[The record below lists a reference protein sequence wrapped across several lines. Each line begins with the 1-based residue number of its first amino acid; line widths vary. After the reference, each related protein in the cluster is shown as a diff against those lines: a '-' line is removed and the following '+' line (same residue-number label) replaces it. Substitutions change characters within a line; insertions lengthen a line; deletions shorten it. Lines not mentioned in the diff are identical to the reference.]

1 MNYRTKWFLFFRAIA
16 YNHACAT
23 HVLHLSFT
31 CTQFNP
37 RFVGW
42 RLLWPNLFSLFVFYF
57 ICGFLNLFRLAIY
70 LLYFFF
76 FLFLWQFCTRGQNWG
91 KVITQASCLYSFFF
105 YLLGGYLSEK
115 WKGGKQK
122 KKVKTWTN
130 KYTNSL
136 FSPFLETESAVC
148 LRRNRWCQV
157 FMWSI
162 EPLTCSIYQEPKIK
176 IKAERGFRCK
186 DI

>member
-1 MNYRTKWFLFFRAIA
+1 MAQFIFPFCLLF
-16 YNHACAT
+16 
-23 HVLHLSFT
+23 HLWIFKFVQARYLFT
-31 CTQFNP
+31 
-37 RFVGW
+37 
-42 RLLWPNLFSLFVFYF
+42 LL
-57 ICGFLNLFRLAIY
+57 
-70 LLYFFF
+70 FF

-115 WKGGKQK
+115 WKVRKT

-162 EPLTCSIYQEPKIK
+162 EQLTCSIYQEPKIK

-186 DI
+186 DIQLKSAIHHRTPNRKKTDHCVD